1 MDYVKP
7 AQVVESLASAGEMK
21 SKLPVRHLLLRGA
34 LSGAFLGFATSL
46 AITASIQTG
55 IPLVGAIVF
64 PVGFVMI
71 VLFGLELVTGNFAV
85 LTIANLCGRAT
96 GKGVW
101 RNWAWVFLGNLLGSL
116 FYAGLLFVVLT
127 SAGAVE
133 PNALGQKV
141 IAIAEAKTLGYKSL
155 GTQGLFTMF
164 AKGMLCN
171 WMVCMGVLMS
181 VTAKSVTGKIVA
193 AWLPIT
199 TFFAQGFEH
208 SVVNMFVIP
217 TGMMMGAK
225 VTVADWWLWNQVPVT
240 LANLVSGALFVGAM
254 FHATYSEK
262 RASEAVATVEEFI
275 PRLIDHDELEQPVV
289 T

>member
-7 AQVVESLASAGEMK
+7 AEVVENLARAGEMK
-21 SKLPVRHLLLRGA
+21 SKLSVRHLLLRGA

-46 AITASIQTG
+46 AISASIQTG
-55 IPLVGAIVF
+55 VPLVGAIVF

-85 LTIANLCGRAT
+85 LTIAHLCGRVA

-133 PNALGQKV
+133 PNPIGQKI
-141 IAIAEAKTLGYKSL
+141 IAIAEAKTIAYQSL
-155 GTQGLFTMF
+155 GMQGMLTLF

-171 WMVCMGVLMS
+171 WMVCMGVLMFMVS
-181 VTAKSVTGKIVA
+181 KSVTGKIVA

-217 TGMMMGAK
+217 TGMMMGAELSFS
-225 VTVADWWLWNQVPVT
+225 DWWLWNQIPVT
-240 LANLVSGALFVGAM
+240 LANLVSGALLVGAM
-254 FHATYSEK
+254 FYATYHEK
-262 RASEAVATVEEFI
+262 ESLESVATSEELI
-275 PRLIDHDELEQPVV
+275 PKIAGQDGFEQSLA